1 MSHKR
6 RASRLERVILEREHA
21 AFLAWRESL
30 SPEQFQ
36 ALFVELCSRL
46 AEHGYLAPP
55 PAGLWSLPDEERATY
70 FDTFR
75 ELEESERWYTAS
87 SIVRELWLETIGWL
101 ELESRNRAEIEQQG

>member
-1 MSHKR
+1 MR
-6 RASRLERVILEREHA
+6 LQYRASRLERVILEREHA

-46 AEHGYLAPP
+46 AEHAYLAPP
-55 PAGLWSLPDEERATY
+55 PAGLWSLPEEERAAY

-87 SIVRELWLETIGWL
+87 CVVRELWLETIGWL
-101 ELESRNRAEIEQQG
+101 EPESRNRAEIEQQG